1 MLKTQRFALIEQFL
15 KEQGG
20 SLSTA
25 EVIERLGVSR
35 ETARRDLHEMQQRGL
50 LTKVR
55 GGVVLNQVGNE
66 PSYTSRT
73 VAYIQQKRE
82 IANLASQLIED
93 GDTVFLDSGTTLMQ
107 LAQVLTEKQRLT
119 VLTNSLPIATQLCE
133 HHVQVYVTGGRLR
146 EGDFA
151 LTGSIAESVAD
162 SLYVDK
168 AFIGAGGI
176 TLEHGVTDF
185 HMEEVSL
192 RKTVMEK
199 AAHRILLADSSKY
212 GTNAFV
218 KLTELQAFDAWVTD
232 DGLPSDEESRLTDA
246 GIQVLTPNRDRQ
258 ERDRS

>member
-1 MLKTQRFALIEQFL
+1 MLKAQRFALIEQLL

-35 ETARRDLHEMQQRGL
+35 ETARRDIQEMQQLGL

-66 PSYTSRT
+66 PSYTTRT
-73 VAYIQQKRE
+73 VAHMQQKRD
-82 IANLASQLIED
+82 IAELAVQFVED
-93 GDTVFLDSGTTLMQ
+93 GDTVFVDSGTTLMQ
-107 LAQVLTEKQRLT
+107 FALALTKKQRLT
-119 VLTNSLPIATQLCE
+119 VLTNSLPIATLLCE

-168 AFIGAGGI
+168 AFIGAGGV
-176 TLEHGVTDF
+176 TVEHGVTDF

-192 RKTVMEK
+192 RKTVMAK
-199 AAHRILLADSSKY
+199 AAHQYLLADSSKY
-212 GTNAFV
+212 GANAFV
-218 KLTELQAFDAWVTD
+218 KLTDLAVFDAWVTD
-232 DGLPSDEESRLTDA
+232 DGLPSDEEIRLKEA
-246 GIQVLTPNRDRQ
+246 GIQVFVSPRTTQRH
-258 ERDRS
+258 